1 MGPSPGQFLANYPP
15 MPVVLVSTLYKEVKN
30 VAPYAWHMPISID
43 PPLLGIAMRTTR
55 DTYKNILEQGEF
67 VVAVPGPEL
76 LKMMEATAES
86 LPRDSSEFDHA
97 GLTPTPSKMVAPFHV
112 KECPVNIECRFL
124 WEKEAGDHQVVVGRV
139 VHVDVVSDGKKHVHD
154 PIYHS
159 MGTGAQYL
167 RLGGPLQ
174 RT

>member
-1 MGPSPGQFLANYPP
+1 MGTPPVQFLANYPP
-15 MPVVLVSTLYKEVKN
+15 MPVVLVSTLFGEVRN

-43 PPLLGIAMRTTR
+43 PPLLGIAMRKSR

-67 VVAVPGPEL
+67 VVAVPGPKL
-76 LKMMEATAES
+76 LKKMEATAES
-86 LPRDSSEFDHA
+86 LPRDRSEFEHA

-112 KECPVNIECRFL
+112 KECPVNMECRFE

-139 VHVDVVSDGKKHVHD
+139 VHVDVVSDGEGHVHD

-159 MGTGAQYL
+159 MGSGSQYL
-167 RLGGPLQ
+167 RLGKAL
-174 RT
+174 